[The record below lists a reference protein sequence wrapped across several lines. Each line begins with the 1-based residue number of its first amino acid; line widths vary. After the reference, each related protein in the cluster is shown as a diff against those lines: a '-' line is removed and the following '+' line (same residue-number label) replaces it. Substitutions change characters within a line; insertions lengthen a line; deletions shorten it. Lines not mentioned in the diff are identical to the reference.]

1 MQHKVEICGVNTSK
15 LKVLKNEETRA
26 LLLKAKEGDQQAREE
41 LISGNLRL
49 VLSVIQRFSNR
60 GENADDLF
68 QVGCIGLM
76 KAIDNFNTDLDVKFS
91 TYGVPMII
99 GEIRRYL
106 RDNSTMRVSRA
117 MRDTAYKVLQAKE
130 AYIAQHQKEPTVE
143 EIANILDIK
152 REEVV
157 FALDAILEPVSL
169 YEPVYSDSGDT
180 ICVMDQVRDSKNTD
194 EMWLER
200 IALKEAVSHLSEREK
215 KILSMR
221 FFQGKTQMEV
231 SAEIGISQAQVSR
244 LENNALMQI
253 RNCLLYTRLTDRVR
267 RPLKNSCG
275 ENTFRQWRG

>member
-1 MQHKVEICGVNTSK
+1 MQRKVEICGVNTAK
-15 LKVLKNEETRA
+15 LKVLKSSETQA
-26 LLLKAKEGDQQAREE
+26 LLLRAKAGDMRAREE

-68 QVGCIGLM
+68 QVGCIGLI

-91 TYGVPMII
+91 TYGVPMIV

-106 RDNSTMRVSRA
+106 RDNSAIRVSRA

-130 AYIAQHQKEPTVE
+130 AYMAQHQKEPSVD
-143 EIANILDIK
+143 EIAKILDIK
-152 REEVV
+152 REDVV
-157 FALDAILEPVSL
+157 TALDAILEPVSL

-180 ICVMDQVRDSKNTD
+180 ICVMDQVKDNKNND
-194 EMWLER
+194 EMWVER
-200 IALKEAVSHLSEREK
+200 IALKEAVGHLTERER

-244 LENNALMQI
+244 LEKNALRQI
-253 RNCLLYTRLTDRVR
+253 RR
-267 RPLKNSCG
+267 
-275 ENTFRQWRG
+275 EM

>member
-1 MQHKVEICGVNTSK
+1 MQHKVELCGVNTSR

-26 LLLKAKEGDQQAREE
+26 LLLRAKAGDKQAREE
-41 LISGNLRL
+41 LIAGNLRL
-49 VLSVIQRFSNR
+49 VLSVIQRFGNR

-68 QVGCIGLM
+68 QVGCIGLI

-91 TYGVPMII
+91 TYGVPMIV

-130 AYIAQHQKEPTVE
+130 TYMAQHQKEPTVE
-143 EIANILDIK
+143 EIARILQLR
-152 REEVV
+152 REDVV

-169 YEPVYSDSGDT
+169 YDPIYSDGGDT
-180 ICVMDQVRDSKNTD
+180 ICVMDQVKDKRNTD
-194 EMWLER
+194 EMWIER
-200 IALKEAVSHLSEREK
+200 IALKEAVSHLSERER

-231 SAEIGISQAQVSR
+231 SSEIGISQAQVSR
-244 LENNALMQI
+244 LEKNALRQI
-253 RNCLLYTRLTDRVR
+253 R
-267 RPLKNSCG
+267 K
-275 ENTFRQWRG
+275 EM